1 MRAAPHRAVSTRVAA
16 LLLVALMALL
26 LTGCRD
32 SPAGADPIPW
42 PAPSNQYAPLDDP
55 SGYAD
60 EYWEY
65 TDDPG
70 TSPGDYTG
78 LLLTSQSAT
87 PQAIEPISWFRPHG
101 KGKVASRTAPAADR
115 HGAPPQ
121 CTPILASRS
130 ESGMYGDGERALALA
145 VAAVKAR

>member
-1 MRAAPHRAVSTRVAA
+1 MTTIIDRTMRAAPHRAGLTRVAA

-32 SPAGADPIPW
+32 SPTGADPIPW

-60 EYWEY
+60 ESGGY

-70 TSPGDYTG
+70 ATHGDDPSGYTDDPGGYPDGPGGYPDDPGGDYTDDPG
-78 LLLTSQSAT
+78 SDTNPCAFPGDPLC
-87 PQAIEPISWFRPHG
+87 P
-101 KGKVASRTAPAADR
+101 D
-115 HGAPPQ
+115 
-121 CTPILASRS
+121 TPITVPPPNLNPPW
-130 ESGMYGDGERALALA
+130 
-145 VAAVKAR
+145 